1 MAEITFRLSAVPE
14 RIEELKRTL
23 DPVGPSTFHATTYY
37 DSTDLKLRRH
47 GLNLCVREEEGRC
60 IQTFKSD
67 GFTGGT
73 LISRGEWEDVIA
85 SDRPDFTA
93 PETGPRLR
101 EAITPDE
108 LRPLFKTIVQR
119 TAIALEPRPLTRIEM
134 AIDEGE
140 IRDGNISESISE
152 IELEL
157 KSGDPA
163 AIYDIA
169 LHLLKVAPLRI
180 ETRSK
185 SERGYRLVDKDD
197 GSASAVYAAPAT
209 LDGSMT
215 VESALQSIGRSCI
228 GHLRGNEP
236 AALSGQAEGVHQ
248 IWVAVRRLRAALS
261 AVKPIIPAEHYNW
274 AQGELKWLA
283 GELGPARNWDVFV
296 ANLLEPSE
304 KVLSAA
310 TDLNRLAQAA
320 ELQRQAAYARAKEAI
335 ESPRYTTMMLK
346 FAQWF
351 EAQGWHD
358 QPISKEAA
366 LLFATIGEVAPG
378 LIERRWRQA
387 RKRSRHFGKLAPEQ
401 RHELRIALKKLRYTI
416 EFLRDLFGKDEVK
429 ALEKRLKPLQEDLG
443 HMNDLRTAHDL
454 VANISSIG
462 EGGNEVIRAGGI
474 VLGWY
479 NRALSDRKSKLRKD
493 VRRLRRA
500 KPFWPHAKV
509 SLVGSAEDPAAQ
521 DPAPI
526 TGGLAGT
533 MTKATDMPQNVHSRY
548 RCQLRCSFIF
558 RFFARPRGGA
568 AVGATL
574 ATCRQALFEP
584 KVTSWRTV
592 PWSR

>member
-1 MAEITFRLSAVPE
+1 MKARS
-14 RIEELKRTL
+14 
-23 DPVGPSTFHATTYY
+23 
-37 DSTDLKLRRH
+37 
-47 GLNLCVREEEGRC
+47 GLE
-60 IQTFKSD
+60 
-67 GFTGGT
+67 
-73 LISRGEWEDVIA
+73 
-85 SDRPDFTA
+85 
-93 PETGPRLR
+93 
-101 EAITPDE
+101 
-108 LRPLFKTIVQR
+108 
-119 TAIALEPRPLTRIEM
+119 
-134 AIDEGE
+134 
-140 IRDGNISESISE
+140 GNISESISE

-169 LHLLKVAPLRI
+169 LHLLEAAPLRI

-185 SERGYRLVDKDD
+185 VDRGYRLVAKDN

-209 LDGSMT
+209 LDGISMT
-215 VESALQSIGRSCI
+215 VESVLQSIGRSCI

-248 IWVAVRRLRAALS
+248 IRVAVRRLRAVLS
-261 AVKPIIPAEHYNW
+261 AVKPMIPAGHYNW
-274 AQGELKWLA
+274 AQGQLKWLA

-304 KVLSAA
+304 KILSAA

-320 ELQRQAAYARAKEAI
+320 ELRRQAAYARAKEAI

-454 VANISSIG
+454 VSDISG
-462 EGGNEVIRAGGI
+462 QVAEGGNEVIHGGGI

-479 NRALSDRKSKLRKD
+479 NRGLSDRESKLRKD

-500 KPFWPHAKV
+500 RPFWPRAKV
-509 SLVGSAEDPAAQ
+509 SLGGSAQDQSAAS
-521 DPAPI
+521 APV
-526 TGGLAGT
+526 TNCSAGT
-533 MTKATDMPQNVHSRY
+533 MTKATDMPIR
-548 RCQLRCSFIF
+548 
-558 RFFARPRGGA
+558 
-568 AVGATL
+568 
-574 ATCRQALFEP
+574 
-584 KVTSWRTV
+584 
-592 PWSR
+592 